1 MIGALKY
8 YIIPKEKIAEYTP
21 IMEESFGHNNIYI
34 RMSLDQ
40 KKGIM
45 LFLEEL
51 APKDFT
57 AYDQIEM
64 LKITEGPEWL
74 QIEE

>member
-8 YIIPKEKIAEYTP
+8 YIIPKDKIAEYTP
-21 IMEESFGHNNIYI
+21 IMGESFGHNNIYI

-64 LKITEGPEWL
+64 LKITDGPEWL